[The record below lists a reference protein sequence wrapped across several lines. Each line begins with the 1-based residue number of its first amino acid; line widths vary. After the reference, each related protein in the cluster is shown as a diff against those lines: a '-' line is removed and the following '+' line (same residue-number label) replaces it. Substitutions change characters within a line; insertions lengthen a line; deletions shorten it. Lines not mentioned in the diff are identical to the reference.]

1 MFRAVLS
8 KLKLFWQREGMVMWQ
23 QQVFNVMASK
33 ETEQLMED
41 ELQALHQSIEQL
53 NSGNSEVSFLNE
65 SLENQKSGSKR
76 KRANQADVQTQ
87 TPKKSRKRKSKILD
101 EECVSDPDNPIDEI
115 LEEIAKRKNLTTIN
129 VKHLLRNIIANED
142 VQEMLKCSLDSSLKL
157 NFEPK
162 RTRSKTKEWLET
174 QNNSRPPSA
183 KKASDTLILME
194 EDFPEDS
201 SDDEYKYKA
210 QGS

>member
-1 MFRAVLS
+1 
-8 KLKLFWQREGMVMWQ
+8 
-23 QQVFNVMASK
+23 MASK